1 MMNLDQ
7 QIQELIDS
15 APQDGTT
22 PAMMATV
29 APVIRSVAE
38 QLRYSEY
45 YVLQTLDHGWVMT
58 TLSNR
63 HQPMV
68 EKNVV
73 YAYPT
78 LNDARVG
85 SKNLTDPQITALPV
99 PVTHMLFHMLAMKS
113 LDSIVFFE
121 TGGNLQNGTEV
132 VREKL
137 QELIKLFV
145 QNQRRKPQPP
155 PDIA

>member
-7 QIQELIDS
+7 QIQALIDS

-22 PAMMATV
+22 PAMMAAV
-29 APVIRSVAE
+29 APVIRSIAE
-38 QLRYSEY
+38 QLRYPEY

-63 HQPMV
+63 HQPTV

-78 LNDARVG
+78 LNDARTG
-85 SKNLTDPQITALPV
+85 SKNLNDPQITALPV

-132 VREKL
+132 AREKL
-137 QELIKLFV
+137 QELIKLFM
-145 QNQRRKPQPP
+145 QNQRRKAQPP